1 MMSKRTKIMAPPALN
16 DMMSSDAGT
25 PGGLDVDNLTILT
38 STELN
43 VAMVVNF
50 NDNQCVAM
58 VIKFITIANSMLPW

>member
-1 MMSKRTKIMAPPALN
+1 MAPPALN
-16 DMMSSDAGT
+16 DMMSSDGGT

-43 VAMVVNF
+43 VAMVVNL

-58 VIKFITIANSMLPW
+58 IFNYHGN